1 MSESIDSRILPHNVN
16 AEGGVL
22 SAMLMDCTST
32 AFALEMLSE
41 PSFYKR
47 ANQLIFRSI
56 RELFEYDQQVDAYTV
71 IEKLERSG
79 NLDKVGGLP
88 YLNNICSMVMS
99 PANCEAHCQI
109 VYDLFLRR
117 QLIIASWGMAE
128 AGYNSDRN
136 IQDLLSE
143 ADQNLLAISD
153 THLSDISMQAAIIDA
168 MNTLEQPAGA
178 GCNTGYYYLDR
189 MIGNFKPGQFIVLA
203 ARPKMGKSSL
213 AMEIAAHNAKQGRKI
228 AVFSMEMSRDELLL
242 RMVAQTGTESM
253 DALFTTG
260 DYSMQ
265 AVALQLESMES
276 LPIYIDDGAD
286 KTPLRIKSKCRHLQ
300 KTKGLD
306 MVIIDYLGLLNSDQA
321 KKSRYEEITQISRSL
336 KIMAKVL
343 RVPVMALHQLNRELE
358 NRDDKRPRLSDLR
371 DSGGIEQDADKVLFI
386 YRDEVYYPDTT
397 DFPGI
402 AEIICR
408 KNRNG
413 RDGIQS
419 LHWDGDH
426 IRFNTLDKTRE

>member
-1 MSESIDSRILPHNVN
+1 MSTASDARILPHNIN
-16 AEGGVL
+16 AEAGVL

-32 AFALEMLSE
+32 AFALDLLSE
-41 PSFYKR
+41 NSFYR
-47 ANQLIFRSI
+47 RSHQLIFRSI
-56 RELFEYDQQVDAYTV
+56 RELFESDLQVDAYTV
-71 IEKLERSG
+71 IEKLERKG
-79 NLDKVGGLP
+79 ELDKVGGLP
-88 YLNNICSMVMS
+88 YISDIAGMVMS

-109 VYDLFLRR
+109 VYDLSLRR

-128 AGYNSDRN
+128 AGYNSDRH

-143 ADQNLLAISD
+143 ADQSLLAISD
-153 THLSDISMQAAIIDA
+153 THLADISMQSAIIDA

-203 ARPKMGKSSL
+203 ARPKMGKSAL
-213 AMEIAAHNAKQGRKI
+213 ATEIAVHNAKQGRHI
-228 AVFSMEMSRDELLL
+228 ALFSLEMSRDELLL
-242 RMVAQTGTESM
+242 RMVAQSGTESM

-260 DYSMQ
+260 DF
-265 AVALQLESMES
+265 ALRPVALQLESMEP
-276 LPIYIDDGAD
+276 LPIYIDDDAD
-286 KTPLRIKSKCRHLQ
+286 KTPLRIKAKCRHLQ

-306 MVIIDYLGLLNSDQA
+306 MVIIDYLGLMNPD
-321 KKSRYEEITQISRSL
+321 KHFKSRYEAVSDISRKC

-343 RVPVMALHQLNRELE
+343 KVPVLALHQLNRGLE
-358 NRDDKRPRLSDLR
+358 DRDDKRPRLSDLR
-371 DSGGIEQDADKVLFI
+371 DSGAIEQDADKVLFI

-397 DFPGI
+397 DFPGV

-413 RDGIQS
+413 KDGIQS

-426 IRFNTLDKTRE
+426 IRFNTLDTTRE